1 MDKFRERRWMKK
13 MGEAEVKKG
22 GSRDGSLFYRP
33 LSELYQGINHIRQV
47 EVLSWPLLQ
56 ETIFPTSPCFITMWV
71 PASTFYPTPTDC
83 LSGHFLLHKPPQTW
97 PRCAI
102 SLTCRETSYKINV
115 TRRCPLDEHVLSS
128 QVLEFTT
135 LFALF
140 VEVYS
145 RNCYIYGE

>member
-1 MDKFRERRWMKK
+1 MDEKN
-13 MGEAEVKKG
+13 GGG
-22 GSRDGSLFYRP
+22 GSEKRGKQRWFLILSP
-33 LSELYQGINHIRQV
+33 PPSELYQGINHIRQV

-128 QVLEFTT
+128 QVFEFTT